1 MGFADIVLRVSNF
14 LEKIFSYTVFVR
26 FPKLD
31 AMVAQT
37 CLEYGLRDDYVRLFF
52 SMAMSFPL
60 AWIQTLFSNVIARK
74 VYSLVFGVIIL
85 QFCFSTGWIHC
96 LLSTT
101 ACYFIMKYCN
111 PKRQPRYV
119 FLFSL
124 SYLSLMS
131 IHMMIIDY
139 MSYSLDATTY
149 EMIIIAKVQMLAWS
163 LYDGTVD
170 RQTVDEGAAK
180 SDRMARLYQRRQS
193 RAISALPPLFDYYAY
208 MFHFT
213 GLLGGPTIYYTEYED
228 VMSKP
233 AKRERYPAVLRTL
246 LTGMVAFAL
255 FGATCQWHSLDDFLD
270 PSIREKS
277 LFSRLIV
284 LYVFML
290 GMRCKY
296 YGLWKLGE
304 SMCLLNGFGEN
315 EKTHE
320 WSNMSNVDIMGFE
333 FATNYSTT
341 ARTWNCRIQ
350 QWLQYCIYE
359 RSNFNQFLVFMV
371 SAFWH
376 GFYPGYYIGFSLAS
390 FMTHVGRLA
399 YKKVWPRV
407 EGTAYQSV
415 FKMAMMMLCAYTN
428 SWMLIAHM
436 SYTVSRTMQIWRN
449 FDFVHPVLLVV
460 LCVLFTVMPT
470 PKKKAD

>member
-1 MGFADIVLRVSNF
+1 
-14 LEKIFSYTVFVR
+14 
-26 FPKLD
+26 
-31 AMVAQT
+31 
-37 CLEYGLRDDYVRLFF
+37 
-52 SMAMSFPL
+52 
-60 AWIQTLFSNVIARK
+60 
-74 VYSLVFGVIIL
+74 
-85 QFCFSTGWIHC
+85 
-96 LLSTT
+96 
-101 ACYFIMKYCN
+101 
-111 PKRQPRYV
+111 
-119 FLFSL
+119 
-124 SYLSLMS
+124 
-131 IHMMIIDY
+131 
-139 MSYSLDATTY
+139 
-149 EMIIIAKVQMLAWS
+149 
-163 LYDGTVD
+163 
-170 RQTVDEGAAK
+170 
-180 SDRMARLYQRRQS
+180 MARLYQRRQS

-246 LTGMVAFAL
+246 LTGMMAFAL

-470 PKKKAD
+470 PKMKADCCVCCKQGNVKLTSAFYSTRHSILWRFSDFTSILWHVRKRHQWNQRDPENPLQPSNSLHRQRCRIFSVSFPEDPKPPPDAKAPQTGSVAGRVDL